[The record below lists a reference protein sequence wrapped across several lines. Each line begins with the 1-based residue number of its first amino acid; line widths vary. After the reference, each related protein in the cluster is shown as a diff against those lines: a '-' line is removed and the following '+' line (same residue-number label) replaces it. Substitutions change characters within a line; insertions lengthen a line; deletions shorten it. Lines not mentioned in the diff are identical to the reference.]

1 MAKLTRQEKEEFLRL
16 SGSLKL
22 KEDFERMLKNR
33 ELRLRRQGG
42 VDLDTFIK
50 FLTVTNAMFNHQ
62 PKLFKKM
69 SGKNFKL

>member
-1 MAKLTRQEKEEFLRL
+1 MAKLSKQEKEELLRL
-16 SGSLKL
+16 SGSSKL
-22 KEDFERMLKNR
+22 KDDFERMRKNR
-33 ELRLRRQGG
+33 KLRLKRQGG

-62 PKLFKKM
+62 PKPFKRM